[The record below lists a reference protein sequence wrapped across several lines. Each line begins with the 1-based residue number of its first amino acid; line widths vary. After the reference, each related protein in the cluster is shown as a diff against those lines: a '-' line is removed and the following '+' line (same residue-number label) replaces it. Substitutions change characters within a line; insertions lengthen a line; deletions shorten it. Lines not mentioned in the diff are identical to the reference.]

1 MVATRCRFHTQSL
14 RQQATLEEGA
24 ASQQGLCKH
33 SHAVVAMH
41 GTRQTRGSTCG
52 SFFGCAGAV
61 GGCAYTEHS
70 SAEPDV
76 FCLCACRK
84 RECSAC
90 TLTPST
96 LGGAGCHRT
105 LPRERGVWQVY
116 RDHRGGQPD
125 TESRQ
130 CKVAVGH
137 LGLRTPFAVWWG
149 AHYGMDM
156 YSPFGVR
163 GLCNS
168 DPRVWMEDGEGKGGL
183 NRL

>member
-1 MVATRCRFHTQSL
+1 MVAKRCRFHTQSL
-14 RQQATLEEGA
+14 RQQATLEESA

-76 FCLCACRK
+76 FCLCACRE
-84 RECSAC
+84 RECSA
-90 TLTPST
+90 LHSHPFKS
-96 LGGAGCHRT
+96 LGAGCHRT
-105 LPRERGVWQVY
+105 LPRERVWQVY

-130 CKVAVGH
+130 CKVVGH
-137 LGLRTPFAVWWG
+137 LGLRTPLLFGGVPTTVWICTTLLGCVAYVTRILVCGWR
-149 AHYGMDM
+149 MEREK
-156 YSPFGVR
+156 GV
-163 GLCNS
+163 
-168 DPRVWMEDGEGKGGL
+168 
-183 NRL
+183 